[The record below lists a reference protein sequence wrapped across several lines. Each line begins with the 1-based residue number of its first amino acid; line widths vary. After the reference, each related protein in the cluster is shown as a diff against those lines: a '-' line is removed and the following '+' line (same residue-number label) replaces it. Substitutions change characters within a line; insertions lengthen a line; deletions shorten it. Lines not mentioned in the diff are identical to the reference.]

1 MAADLR
7 ALTRRVISQL
17 RNPWVLATEG
27 LDRLPTSGVIVA
39 CNRVGAFDHLQVCA
53 SLGRSAVVLT
63 EAGSGLASW
72 PGIRRTTWL
81 TDSGLDQ
88 PTAVLARGEALVVF
102 PERHVGGDNAVHKGH
117 PELVALAL
125 ACDVPIVPAGLTGGT
140 PSRLRF
146 GEPIHMARYRQ
157 QPSLDDTLD
166 SFLLRAVTE
175 TVMAQLV
182 ALTARDYVDEYARP
196 ADSRRPGPMPSL
208 RQLGELRQLW
218 LERRAEERQRLAEE
232 AELARRLDEQEQ
244 LEFAAARA
252 AAREQAE
259 QAAQAAENARRQ
271 RRAAHQSCPSGAER
285 P

>member
-1 MAADLR
+1 
-7 ALTRRVISQL
+7 
-17 RNPWVLATEG
+17 
-27 LDRLPTSGVIVA
+27 
-39 CNRVGAFDHLQVCA
+39 
-53 SLGRSAVVLT
+53 
-63 EAGSGLASW
+63 
-72 PGIRRTTWL
+72 
-81 TDSGLDQ
+81 
-88 PTAVLARGEALVVF
+88 
-102 PERHVGGDNAVHKGH
+102 
-117 PELVALAL
+117 
-125 ACDVPIVPAGLTGGT
+125 
-140 PSRLRF
+140 
-146 GEPIHMARYRQ
+146 MARYRQ

-166 SFLLRAVTE
+166 SFLLRAVTD